1 MPQLGET
8 VTEGTISAWFK
19 SAGET
24 VTAGENLFEIETDK
38 TCMEVQALESGTL
51 TEIRAQVGDC
61 LAVGAVVAVIG
72 EAGAAE
78 SKGADR
84 SADSQS
90 DSQPP
95 AAAPPKAEPAPD
107 SAPAPAKTDSADGV
121 HRHDGFGPFSEVR
134 TPERNYGSAKRL
146 DNLKITPLARRLA
159 EQRGIDLDAVAARV
173 SATGGWRIAKADI
186 EAANIE
192 AANIESQVPTARP
205 AASDD
210 IDILPLNLVRRKTAR
225 HLSKTWRE
233 TPHVLQAV
241 EVDFHRVE
249 AARAT
254 LNAAHAARWGF
265 KLTPLHFIARA
276 LCLAID
282 DFPRVNASLDGDNL
296 LVHRHVNL
304 GVAVDL
310 DLDGL
315 IVPVIHRADEL
326 SLLDLAGAI
335 AEKVSR
341 ARAGKLTPDDYSG
354 GTYTI
359 SNSGTFGTLI
369 TAPIVNAPEVAILSI
384 DGIAKKPVAVET
396 ESGDTVIVRPV
407 GVLAQSFDHRAFDG
421 AYSAAFLDRLRTI
434 IETRNWPDEIG

>member
-8 VTEGTISAWFK
+8 VTEGTISAWYK
-19 SAGET
+19 SAGEK

-38 TCMEVQALESGTL
+38 TSMEVQALESGIL
-51 TEIRAQVGDC
+51 TEIRAKVGDC

-72 EAGAAE
+72 EAGAT
-78 SKGADR
+78 GPRDADK
-84 SADSQS
+84 
-90 DSQPP
+90 P
-95 AAAPPKAEPAPD
+95 AAAPQKAEPAP
-107 SAPAPAKTDSADGV
+107 APDRPPATTKTVSADGA
-121 HRHDGFGPFSEVR
+121 HRHDGFGPFCEVR

-146 DNLKITPLARRLA
+146 DTLKITPLARRLA
-159 EQRGIDLDAVAARV
+159 EQRGIDLAAVAARV

-186 EAANIE
+186 EAANNE
-192 AANIESQVPTARP
+192 AAGTQAPMP
-205 AASDD
+205 AARSAASVDAD
-210 IDILPLNLVRRKTAR
+210 IVPLNLVRRRTAR

-241 EVDFHRVE
+241 EVDFFSVE
-249 AARAT
+249 AIRPT
-254 LNAAHAARWGF
+254 LNAAHAESWGF

-276 LCLAID
+276 LCLAIG

-296 LVHRHVNL
+296 LVHRRVNL
-304 GVAVDL
+304 GIAVDL
-310 DLDGL
+310 NHDGL

-326 SLLDLAGAI
+326 SLLDLARAI
-335 AEKVSR
+335 TQKAAK
-341 ARAGKLTPDDYSG
+341 ARAGKLAPDDYAG
-354 GTYTI
+354 GTYTL

-396 ESGDTVIVRPV
+396 ESGDAVVVRPV

-434 IETRNWPDEIG
+434 IETRNWPDETAR

>member
-38 TCMEVQALESGTL
+38 TAMEVQAIESGVL

-72 EAGAAE
+72 EAGQAAPQD
-78 SKGADR
+78 ADK
-84 SADSQS
+84 
-90 DSQPP
+90 P
-95 AAAPPKAEPAPD
+95 AAAPPKAESAPVRAPD
-107 SAPAPAKTDSADGV
+107 RPPAKTKAVSVNGA
-121 HRHDGFGPFSEVR
+121 HLYDGFGPFSEVR

-159 EQRGIDLDAVAARV
+159 DQRGIDLGAIAARV
-173 SATGGWRIAKADI
+173 SATGGWRIAKADV
-186 EAANIE
+186 EAHGSAGQPAMSTE
-192 AANIESQVPTARP
+192 TGRAVARED
-205 AASDD
+205 AD
-210 IDILPLNLVRRKTAR
+210 IVPLNLIRRKTAR
-225 HLSKTWRE
+225 HLAKTWRE

-241 EVDFHRVE
+241 EVDFHRTE
-249 AARAT
+249 SARRA
-254 LNAAHAARWGF
+254 LNEAHAERWGV
-265 KLTPLHFIARA
+265 KLTPLAFIARA
-276 LCLAID
+276 VCLAIT
-282 DFPRVNASLDGDNL
+282 DFPRVNASLNGDNL

-304 GVAVDL
+304 GIAVDM
-310 DLDGL
+310 DHDGL

-326 SLLDLAGAI
+326 GLLDLARAI
-335 AEKVSR
+335 AGKVAR

-369 TAPIVNAPEVAILSI
+369 TAPIVNAPEVAILST
-384 DGIAKKPVAVET
+384 DGIRKKPVAVET
-396 ESGDTVIVRPV
+396 DGGDAVVVRPV

-421 AYSAAFLDRLRTI
+421 AYSAAFLDRLRSI
-434 IETRNWPDEIG
+434 IETRDWSDEID